1 MPVSQINIF
10 RYNDM
15 EEERAAQSR
24 AFKESTRAML
34 AENQLPPAQKAAAI
48 RARQVYSLL
57 HIGKCL
63 KY

>member
-24 AFKESTRAML
+24 AFKESTRA
-34 AENQLPPAQKAAAI
+34 
-48 RARQVYSLL
+48 RQVYSLL

>member
-1 MPVSQINIF
+1 
-10 RYNDM
+10 M